1 MVVKS
6 SEFLSAVVTEF
17 PELGDLIEPG
27 SGLIHPELAQFV
39 AFTQEAIDRRDLQ
52 TVARCVKLVAD
63 NFDAAEPDLRNA
75 FNVTF
80 LEDLSFPA
88 DQDFSAQV
96 LLGEKLALARRDV
109 LEYLE
114 RLLGRR
120 VRE

>member
-17 PELGDLIEPG
+17 PQLGDLIEPG

-88 DQDFSAQV
+88 DQDFSAKA